1 MMRLASS
8 IVLFCAAMAIGCDY
22 YDSPP
27 TPFIEGGE
35 DGVLEDPKAPLV
47 ISFSESVDPKTIA
60 IKVIRLVTD
69 VEGNLVDEVP
79 NPDPEASL
87 NPLYSLDTIEEFGGT
102 SELLDDNS
110 RIRIVPSAPLPVG
123 AKLAVLVEAGLKD
136 LKGNVTKTRKRLT
149 FGYSFKLECNA
160 PTAVFDPGYYFLL
173 ADISQPLKVQVQL
186 WGYFDVDP
194 ATGAVKGQCTN
205 ADRNPD
211 VNRCSPACKTGEFC
225 RLLPAPAC
233 VAGSERAGTVDEYI
247 DYVPNQTPPTG
258 YTFSIEGCVQ
268 DQPDGTAVFVT
279 APTEVVVQQPAV
291 TLRNVT
297 LGAAIT
303 KDPGGLIRGSGALAA
318 DEVLLG
324 INPSGKGEGSLQMRS
339 VPPGEEPKDIPLP
352 SP

>member
-1 MMRLASS
+1 MKRLAIS
-8 IVLFCAAMAIGCDY
+8 IALLSAAMALGCDY
-22 YDSPP
+22 YDAPP
-27 TPFIEGGE
+27 APYIEGGE

-47 ISFSESVDPKTIA
+47 VSFSESVDPKTIA
-60 IKVIRLVTD
+60 IKIIRVVTD
-69 VEGNLVDEVP
+69 VEGNLADEVAGT
-79 NPDPEASL
+79 EGEL
-87 NPLYSLDTIEEFGGT
+87 NALYSLDTSEELGGT

-110 RIRIVPSAPLPVG
+110 RIRITPVAPLPIG
-123 AKLAVLVEAGLKD
+123 SKLAVLVEAGLKD

-149 FGYSFKLECNA
+149 FGYSFKLDCNA

-173 ADISQPLKVQVQL
+173 ADIKQPLKVQVQL

-194 ATGAVKGQCTN
+194 MTGAVKGQCTN

-211 VNRCSPACKTGEFC
+211 PSRCSPPCAQGEFC
-225 RLLPAPAC
+225 RLLPAQAC
-233 VAGSERAGTVDEYI
+233 VAGSERAGTVDEYV
-247 DYVPNQTPPTG
+247 DYIPNETPPTG

-268 DQPDGTAVFVT
+268 DQPDGSAVFVT

-297 LGAAIT
+297 LGAALL
-303 KDPGGLIRGSGALAA
+303 KNPEGVVNGSGALQA

-339 VPPGEEPKDIPLP
+339 VSASEAPKNVPMP
-352 SP
+352 APAP

>member
-8 IVLFCAAMAIGCDY
+8 IVLLTAAMALGSLGCDY
-22 YDSPP
+22 YDAPP
-27 TPFIEGGE
+27 TPYVEGGE

-60 IKVIRLVTD
+60 IKIIRLVTD
-69 VEGNLVDEVP
+69 TEGNLADEV
-79 NPDPEASL
+79 DPTAEL
-87 NPLYSLDTIEEFGGT
+87 ETLYRLDTLEELGGT

-110 RIRIVPSAPLPVG
+110 RIRITPVAPLPIG
-123 AKLAVLVEAGLKD
+123 SKLAVLVEAGLKD
-136 LKGNVTKTRKRLT
+136 LQGNVTKTRKRLT

-160 PTAVFDPGYYFLL
+160 PTAVFDPGYYFML
-173 ADISQPLKVQVQL
+173 ADIKQPLKVQVQI

-194 ATGAVKGQCTN
+194 MTGAVNGQCTN

-211 VNRCSPACKTGEFC
+211 PNRCPTPCKQGEFC

-247 DYVPNQTPPTG
+247 DYIANQIPPTG
-258 YTFSIEGCVQ
+258 YTFSVQGCVQ

-291 TLRNVT
+291 TLRNMT

-303 KDPGGLIRGSGALAA
+303 KDPNGVVHGSGALAA
-318 DEVLLG
+318 DDVLLG
-324 INPSGKGEGSLQMRS
+324 SNPSGKGEGSLQMIS
-339 VPPGEEPKDIPLP
+339 VPAAEAPKDIPMP